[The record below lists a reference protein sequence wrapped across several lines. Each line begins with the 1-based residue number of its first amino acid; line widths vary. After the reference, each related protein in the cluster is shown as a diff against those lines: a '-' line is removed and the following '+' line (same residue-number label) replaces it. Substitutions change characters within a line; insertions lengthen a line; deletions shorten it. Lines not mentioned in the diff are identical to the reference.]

1 MVKRTCSVFY
11 RILPAGATAQTDKKM
26 SAALEDILSIQFCQI
41 DILDILMQHSH
52 KKKMNVFIHIKAFW
66 KDPFGGK

>member
-1 MVKRTCSVFY
+1 
-11 RILPAGATAQTDKKM
+11 M

-66 KDPFGGK
+66 IDPFGGK